1 MIHKMKLKDEP
12 FRKIQNGKKTIELRL
27 FDDKRKRIRVGDEIV
42 FSNNE
47 CPISKIQVKVINLF
61 RFNNFK
67 ELYATLPLEKC
78 GYSSTELT
86 TACPSDMSIYYSEE
100 EQDCYGVVGIEF
112 IVTNITMNR
121 ISEGVKS

>member
-1 MIHKMKLKDEP
+1 MIHTMKLKDEP

-86 TACPSDMSIYYSEE
+86 TACPSDMCIYYSKE

-112 IVTNITMNR
+112 IVTNITTNR
-121 ISEGVKS
+121 ISEGVIS